1 MYSSPLPIFNQVVF
15 LLSCRTLSD
24 VWFTNSFMFFAC
36 LRFKSSLHILDINS
50 LSDISLVSIFSH
62 SLYCLFTLLIAQ
74 ILNIFMKYNLPTFY
88 PVACFVDV
96 ISKKSLTNPIL
107 WSFYSLF
114 SSKSFIVSGLTLRS
128 LICFELIF
136 DLMLN
141 KGLTSFFAMWI
152 YNFPSFICWKDC
164 PFPIEWSWHPCKKS
178 FDCICEDL
186 SLSFYFIPLV
196 NICLY
201 SSTMLFWLL

>member
-1 MYSSPLPIFNQVVF
+1 
-15 LLSCRTLSD
+15 
-24 VWFTNSFMFFAC
+24 MFFAR

-50 LSDISLVSIFSH
+50 LSDILLASIFSH

-74 ILNIFMKYNLPTFY
+74 ILNIFMKYNNLPTFY

-96 ISKKSLTNPIL
+96 ISKKSLPNPVL
-107 WSFYSLF
+107 WSFFSLF

-141 KGLTSFFAMWI
+141 KGLTSFFVCG
-152 YNFPSFICWKDC
+152 YTTFPASFVEKTVLSQLNDLDTLVKNHLTVYVRTYFFLFYSIGLC
-164 PFPIEWSWHPCKKS
+164 
-178 FDCICEDL
+178 L
-186 SLSFYFIPLV
+186 SLFQYHAVLIAITLQ
-196 NICLY
+196 
-201 SSTMLFWLL
+201 